1 MKKEVNRNLSERLA
15 KEEYKAFEVSEQ
27 KKAKKRSKDKAI
39 RLRTES
45 KLKK

>member
-1 MKKEVNRNLSERLA
+1 MKKEINRNISEQLA
-15 KEEYKAFEVSEQ
+15 KEEYKAFEALEQ
-27 KKAKKRSKDKAI
+27 KKSKKRSKDKAN

>member
-1 MKKEVNRNLSERLA
+1 MKKEINRNISEQLA

-27 KKAKKRSKDKAI
+27 KKNKKRSKDKAN